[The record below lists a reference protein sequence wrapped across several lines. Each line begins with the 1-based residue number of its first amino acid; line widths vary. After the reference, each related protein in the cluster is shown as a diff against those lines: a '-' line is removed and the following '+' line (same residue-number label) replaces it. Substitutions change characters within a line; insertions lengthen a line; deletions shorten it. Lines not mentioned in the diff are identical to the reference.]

1 MILHLAILIG
11 SALLLFWAANM
22 LVSSITNV
30 ARYLKWLEFVVAFF
44 VMAIAASI
52 PNLFVG
58 ILSALQG
65 IPELSFGDVV
75 GNSIVDLTL
84 VVAIAVLFGSNL
96 SSENRLVQ
104 TSAFF
109 TIIIAILPLLLIL
122 DGQLGRGDGIT
133 LIFIFLLYSTWLFS
147 RRKEFAATLNQEK
160 KLYSVTRF
168 QTFLLSLFKIAL
180 GIGLLLVAASGVVRS
195 AMFFAQEFNLS
206 IILIGILFLGLGNAL
221 PEIYFTLAS
230 ARKGKNLMI
239 LGQLMGS
246 VIVLSTLVLG
256 TVAIIHPIV
265 IEDFSPFQIARFFL
279 IISALFFLI
288 FIRTDR
294 RVTKKE
300 ALVLLGLY
308 FAFVAAEVLL

>member
-96 SSENRLVQ
+96 SSENRMVQ

-147 RRKEFAATLNQEK
+147 RRKEFAATLNHEK
-160 KLYSVTRF
+160 KLYSVARF
-168 QTFLLSLFKIAL
+168 QTFLLSILKIAL
-180 GIGLLLVAASGVVRS
+180 GIGLLLIAASGVVRS

-230 ARKGKNLMI
+230 ARK
-239 LGQLMGS
+239 
-246 VIVLSTLVLG
+246 
-256 TVAIIHPIV
+256 
-265 IEDFSPFQIARFFL
+265 
-279 IISALFFLI
+279 
-288 FIRTDR
+288 
-294 RVTKKE
+294 
-300 ALVLLGLY
+300 
-308 FAFVAAEVLL
+308 

>member
-1 MILHLAILIG
+1 MIFHFVILIG

-22 LVSSITNV
+22 LVTSITNV

-58 ILSALQG
+58 VFSALQG

-75 GNSIVDLTL
+75 GNSVVDLTL

-96 SSENRLVQ
+96 FSESRLVQ
-104 TSAFF
+104 TSSFF

-122 DGQLGRGDGIT
+122 DGRLGRGDGVT
-133 LIFIFLLYSTWLFS
+133 LIFVFLLYSTWLFS
-147 RRKEFAATLNQEK
+147 RRKEFVATLNQEK
-160 KLYSVTRF
+160 KLYSVERF
-168 QTFLLSLFKIAL
+168 QTFFLNLLKIIF
-180 GIGLLLVAASGVVRS
+180 GIALLLVSASGIVRA

-206 IILIGILFLGLGNAL
+206 IIIIGILFLGLGNAL

-256 TVAIIHPIV
+256 TVALIHPIE
-265 IEDFSPFQIARFFL
+265 IDDFSPFQIARFFL

-288 FIRTDR
+288 FTRTDR
-294 RVTKKE
+294 RITKKE
-300 ALVLLGLY
+300 ALFLLGLY
-308 FAFVAAEVLL
+308 LAFVGAEVLL

>member
-96 SSENRLVQ
+96 SSENRMVQ

-147 RRKEFAATLNQEK
+147 RRKEFAATLNHEK

-195 AMFFAQEFNLS
+195 AMFFAQEFNIS

>member
-58 ILSALQG
+58 IFSALQG

-75 GNSIVDLTL
+75 GNSVVDLTL

-96 SSENRLVQ
+96 SSENRMVQ
-104 TSAFF
+104 TSSFF

>member
-1 MILHLAILIG
+1 MILHSLILIG

-22 LVSSITNV
+22 LVTSITNV

-58 ILSALQG
+58 VFAALQG

-75 GNSIVDLTL
+75 GNSVVDLTL

-96 SSENRLVQ
+96 FSENRLVQ
-104 TSAFF
+104 TSSFF

-122 DGQLGRGDGIT
+122 DGQLGRGDGVT

-160 KLYSVTRF
+160 KLYTVARF

-180 GIGLLLVAASGVVRS
+180 GIALLLVAASGVVRS
-195 AMFFAQEFNLS
+195 AMFFAQEFN
-206 IILIGILFLGLGNAL
+206 IPIVLIGILFLGLGNAL
-221 PEIYFTLAS
+221 PEIYFTVAS

-265 IEDFSPFQIARFFL
+265 IEDFSPFQVARFFL